1 MSQINEIFNLRVGK
15 GYIRD
20 FGEIV
25 AEAYDSDRS
34 ISEVAREFIVQRGID
49 RYADKITA
57 ALRRGGVDIDDDV
70 QLTEDKLR
78 DIVAEQMGIAKD
90 KLDNLS
96 EEVILGEIDR
106 QISEKLSAELGF
118 EIESVFNGDALAQA
132 LQQGIDAKIEQLEG
146 NIEKYLDA
154 ATIRNLRRKATWA
167 RSGLDART
175 VQNCL
180 AQRSWRQSNKWI
192 YF

>member
-1 MSQINEIFNLRVGK
+1 MSQIDEIFNLRVGK

-25 AEAYDSDRS
+25 AESYRSDRS
-34 ISEVAREFIVQRGID
+34 ISEVARELIVQRGID
-49 RYADKITA
+49 RYSDKITA

-70 QLTEDKLR
+70 PLTEDKLR

-90 KLDNLS
+90 KLDGLNQDT
-96 EEVILGEIDR
+96 ILAEIDR
-106 QISEKLSAELGF
+106 QLSERLSDELGF
-118 EIESVFNGDALAQA
+118 EIDSVLNGDALAQA
-132 LQQGIDAKIEQLEG
+132 LQAGIEQR
-146 NIEKYLDA
+146 IEELGENLSKYLDP
-154 ATIRNLRRKATWA
+154 ATIKRLRRAATWA

-180 AQRSWRQSNKWI
+180 AQRGYRETNKWI